1 MSDIQSILKQSAVF
15 GGLDNSDIEQLETLF
30 DQREVSPGDILA
42 SKGASYEY

>member
-15 GGLDNSDIEQLETLF
+15 GGLDNRDIEQLEILF
-30 DQREVSPGDILA
+30 DQREVHPGDILA